1 MRDTIPLG
9 SGVLLYSHYGI
20 CFRILSELMEPLL
33 RAAGAA
39 HKLLREELPLGVRE
53 LTIDILSMLFN
64 SKIHTFMACRKENLI

>member
-1 MRDTIPLG
+1 
-9 SGVLLYSHYGI
+9 
-20 CFRILSELMEPLL
+20 MEPLL